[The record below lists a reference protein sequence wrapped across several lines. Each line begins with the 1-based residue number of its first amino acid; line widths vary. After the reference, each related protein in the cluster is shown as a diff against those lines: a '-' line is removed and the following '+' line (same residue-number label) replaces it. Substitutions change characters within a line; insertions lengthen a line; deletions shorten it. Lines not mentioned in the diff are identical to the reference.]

1 MGEDYPSSKI
11 WVRRMMSQMEDSL
24 FDDWLTLRT
33 SLALESGLSCPE
45 ELAWLSEIRRLGEE
59 IRKEGDCLRLK
70 DLAVTGH
77 DIMAAGVKPGK
88 EVGDTL
94 ARLLDMVLEEPKR
107 NRREWLLQYVTAE
120 L

>member
-1 MGEDYPSSKI
+1 M
-11 WVRRMMSQMEDSL
+11 
-24 FDDWLTLRT
+24 
-33 SLALESGLSCPE
+33 
-45 ELAWLSEIRRLGEE
+45 
-59 IRKEGDCLRLK
+59 K

-94 ARLLDMVLEEPKR
+94 TRLLDMVLEEPKR
-107 NRREWLLQYVTAE
+107 NRREWLLQHVTAE